1 VVGLRTLD
9 EAVLWH
15 DVECASYEAD
25 LPLWRALADERP
37 GALLDLG
44 CGSGRVALDLAAS
57 GYEVTG
63 LDSDPALAGALAARA
78 RERSLRVRTSV
89 ADARSFSLGM
99 TYALV
104 IAPMQVV
111 QLLGGPGGREAAL
124 RCVRTHLD
132 PGGVFAAALADPFE
146 AIPDDAEPLPPLPD
160 VREEGGWVFSSA
172 PVAVRPERDGTAI
185 DRLRQAVS
193 PQGELTQSMST
204 IVLDRVEPA
213 QLEAEALALGF
224 RALERRMVPETDGY
238 VGSTVVVLEAV

>member
-1 VVGLRTLD
+1 VVRLTTLD
-9 EAVLWH
+9 ETVLWH
-15 DVECASYEAD
+15 DVECASYTAD
-25 LPLWRALADERP
+25 LPLWRGLAAERP

-44 CGSGRVALDLAAS
+44 SGSGRVALDLAAC
-57 GYEVTG
+57 GCDVTG
-63 LDSDPALAGALAARA
+63 LDSDPALVNALAARA
-78 RERSLRVRTSV
+78 REQSLRVRTGV
-89 ADARSFSLGM
+89 ADARSFSLGR
-99 TYALV
+99 TFALV

-124 RCVRTHLD
+124 RCIRAHLD

-172 PVAVRPERDGTAI
+172 PVAVRPEGDGTAI

-193 PQGELTQSMST
+193 PQGGLTESMST

-213 QLEAEALALGF
+213 RLEAEASALGF
-224 RALERRMVPETDGY
+224 RALARRAVPETDGY
-238 VGSTVVVLEAV
+238 VGSTVVVLEAI